1 MPRGILVSNAGTAQ
15 EHRTVV
21 ADTAVIG
28 RSPDCDVVIDDA
40 AASRR
45 HVQVQARGNGFVWR
59 DLGSTNGTIVN
70 GAKMVEGILHHGDH
84 IRIGE
89 TVLRFEMTDNQHA
102 TIPLRSAASL
112 SPVADDR
119 SVVQETMSGWEAP
132 AASGDKTGSLLG
144 AVYSVINDI
153 ASNYEPC
160 TLLDRILETVQAA
173 THAQRASVL
182 LAGDH
187 DGEFDPCPVCRR
199 FHVIEDGR
207 LHHAGGGEIRLSR
220 TVANRVV
227 QGGESILFQDSKDES
242 GIGDAA
248 SIMSLD
254 LRSIICV
261 PLRGKFGILGILYI
275 DSNREGREYGH
286 DDMLLATAAG
296 NSAGLALENANMHRQ
311 ILEKQR
317 MEQEIEVAWT
327 IQQGFLVKNWALD
340 DPRFLVYG
348 ETRPAKTVGG
358 DFYDFVRPAPDRV
371 GILIGDV
378 SGKGVPAALTMAQL
392 LAEFR
397 LRAHAIE
404 SPAEVLR
411 ALNRDLFGR
420 TQRGMFCTMCYLTL
434 DLKTGAAVCAN
445 AGHHPPVEAGPGGAR
460 ELAPASGPPVGILP
474 EVPWTE
480 TSFTVSPGRTILMY
494 TDGIAEAR
502 CANEAPSAEGT
513 HAEFGAQTLMKIA
526 ERLHASEPRALIE
539 ATNEEVLKFC
549 GGTPPHDDCTMIA
562 MRYCG

>member
-404 SPAEVLR
+404 SPAEVLC

-480 TSFTVSPGRTILMY
+480 TSFTLAPGRTILMY

-502 CANEAPSAEGT
+502 CASETPSAEGT

-526 ERLHASEPRALIE
+526 ERLHASGPRALIE